1 MYVIVVL
8 MLALN
13 TFISVIYS
21 YSQKYVDLH
30 IFQRNQRHNKKDME
44 FHNPAHN
51 TKLQDLLQNVH
62 DLGLTTEGL
71 EERLK
76 VFSNKV
82 NLLFGAPLWS

>member
-21 YSQKYVDLH
+21 YSQKYLDLH

-51 TKLQDLLQNVH
+51 TKLQDLLQDVH
-62 DLGLTTEGL
+62 DLGLTTEEL

-76 VFSNKV
+76 VFLNKV